1 MLSIVTIN
9 KNNSKGLLR
18 TINSLKKVQT
28 RDFQWIFI
36 DANSDDG
43 SIEIA
48 NKFSTQADI
57 LISEP
62 DNGIYDAMNKGV
74 VLSNKKWIIFLNSGD
89 ELSENITTF
98 ESLDLNLEA
107 DLYLFGF
114 KLNNKIRKPRPN
126 IWRYW
131 SLPTSHQAII
141 YARELLIKD
150 KFNIKYKLA
159 ADFEHYLRINKF
171 PLKIIRKKITLI
183 INEPYGSNSQLP
195 KMLIEYKQALIENG
209 VYSIWASLVFL
220 IKNYYLSIVIKKGGS

>member
-107 DLYLFGF
+107 DLHLFGF
-114 KLNNKIRKPRPN
+114 KLNNKIRKPRLN

-141 YARELLIKD
+141 YARDLLIKE
-150 KFNIKYKLA
+150 KFNIQYKLA

-171 PLKIIRKKITLI
+171 PLKIIRKR
-183 INEPYGSNSQLP
+183 P
-195 KMLIEYKQALIENG
+195 
-209 VYSIWASLVFL
+209 
-220 IKNYYLSIVIKKGGS
+220 NYL